1 MHRSGPQRCGNALC
15 ENGEN
20 GWLRYPDIRV
30 YTSFSPDV
38 KMMEILVIRP
48 VLIGILS
55 LLAPR
60 LGLLPDASS
69 EKSKEG
75 VDLCVR
81 D

>member
-1 MHRSGPQRCGNALC
+1 ML
-15 ENGEN
+15 GEN

-30 YTSFSPDV
+30 YTSFSPDI